1 MEKKT
6 VIAVI
11 LSVLVIVLWQLFYIQ
26 PKVEK
31 QKDLMREKQ
40 IELMKQKAEEEKK
53 LTEIRKDEPQ
63 KAEEKKAEK
72 TTTLKKAVTVP
83 GKTSEESQY
92 MVTVKNKFYTAKI
105 SNVGARVFSWTLND
119 YKGDND
125 AELELVDAKMRN
137 LGYQPLSVH
146 CQKNSKLADS
156 INHALFTSNAL
167 QNTTVNLRPGS
178 KETYKLEMVYSD
190 GKENAIKKILVF
202 NSESYVVELGIE
214 ASGRI
219 AEEGFIQLGP
229 GLENSGG
236 GNSTSLAGMNPF
248 QIVVGMPEGKAER
261 ISKIDKTA
269 ILPCDTINFIGI
281 ETLYFAELFTAAG
294 DEPIK
299 SPLLIKAWNKSFD
312 KTQKEFAMAVGIKI
326 EENLKLGLF
335 MGPKEYSLANQLG
348 YTNLVDFGFWSFLAL
363 PLFFL
368 LKWLN
373 SFFGNYGISI
383 IVMTILINLAFY
395 PLRQKSFKSMQK
407 MKDLQPKMNAIK
419 SKYEKYKKDMEKR
432 QQMNQEIMALYK
444 AEGVSPTG
452 GCLPLLIQFPFLIAI
467 YRMLAIAIELRHAP
481 FFLWIQDLSV
491 KDPYYITPIVMGLT
505 MWYQNKLTPVTAGA
519 DQTTAK
525 MMKFLPILFTF
536 MFLQFPSGLVLYWL
550 FNNLFAIGQQYLT
563 LNKNKKKN

>member
-11 LSVLVIVLWQLFYIQ
+11 LSVLIIVLWQLFYIQ

-31 QKDLMREKQ
+31 QKELMREQQ
-40 IELMKQKAEEEKK
+40 IALMKQKAEEDKK
-53 LTEIRKDEPQ
+53 LVETKKEKPA
-63 KAEEKKAEK
+63 KVEETKPV
-72 TTTLKKAVTVP
+72 LKKAVSVPKTTV
-83 GKTSEESQY
+83 EQSQY
-92 MVTVKNKFYTAKI
+92 IVTVKNKYYTAKI
-105 SNVGARVFSWTLND
+105 SNVGARIFSWTLND
-119 YKGDND
+119 YKGDD
-125 AELELVDAKMRN
+125 GAQLELVDAKMRN
-137 LGYQPLSVH
+137 LGYQPLSIY
-146 CQKNSKLADS
+146 CQDNGKLADS
-156 INHALFTSNAL
+156 INHALFTSNNSL
-167 QNTTVNLRPGS
+167 SNNIVNLRPGS
-178 KETYKLEMVYSD
+178 KEIYRLEMEYSD
-190 GKENAIKKILVF
+190 GKENAIKKVLEF
-202 NSESYVVELGIE
+202 DSESYVVGLTIE

-219 AEEGFIQLGP
+219 AEEGFIQIGP
-229 GLENSGG
+229 GLENRTGS
-236 GNSTSLAGMNPF
+236 NSTSLAGMNPF
-248 QIVVGMPEGKAER
+248 QIVVGLPEGKADR

-269 ILPCDTINFIGI
+269 IFPSDTINFIGI
-281 ETLYFAELFTAAG
+281 ETLYFAELFTAAD

-299 SPLLIKAWNKSFD
+299 SPLMIKAWNKSFD
-312 KTQKEFAMAVGIKI
+312 KTQKEYAMAVGIKI
-326 EENLKLGLF
+326 EENLKLGIF
-335 MGPKEYSLANQLG
+335 MGPKEFSLANQLG

-467 YRMLAIAIELRHAP
+467 YRMLAVAIELRHAP

-491 KDPYYITPIVMGLT
+491 KDPYYITPIVMGVT
-505 MWYQNKLTPVTAGA
+505 MWYQNRLTPTTAAA

-525 MMKFLPILFTF
+525 MMKFLPILFTL
-536 MFLQFPSGLVLYWL
+536 MFLNFPSGLVLYWL